1 MVERDGSDFWDP
13 LDVAVFTTWVVGLQS
28 SRFGDSSIGDT
39 WVPSRHLFFFGSVQ
53 ASRLRM
59 LVWTSNLET
68 PNPRSWGNTSPNFFE
83 GLFLSRRPKGRKLG
97 VILLRSI
104 PLLGPFG
111 TPQRL
116 GGGPR
121 VASLLTLAPKPPR
134 GLVLLSVIPSA
145 FDLVHTARVVEGDD
159 SRDR

>member
-1 MVERDGSDFWDP
+1 M
-13 LDVAVFTTWVVGLQS
+13 
-28 SRFGDSSIGDT
+28 
-39 WVPSRHLFFFGSVQ
+39 
-53 ASRLRM
+53 
-59 LVWTSNLET
+59 
-68 PNPRSWGNTSPNFFE
+68 FFE
-83 GLFLSRRPKGRKLG
+83 EAEGQKAEVG

-104 PLLGPFG
+104 PLLVGPFG

-121 VASLLTLAPKPPR
+121 SRFAPFFSPQTPEGL
-134 GLVLLSVIPSA
+134 GLVLSVIPSA